1 MLTSWN
7 MPIQMGLLLDP
18 ILDGL
23 KIILQTVRVLVQF
36 LLGNLVEFFL
46 AENSDKLFWHYVYI
60 FGSTSL
66 CGDLML
72 LLGCGILN
80 CPSVMVLK

>member
-46 AENSDKLFWHYVYI
+46 
-60 FGSTSL
+60 
-66 CGDLML
+66 
-72 LLGCGILN
+72 
-80 CPSVMVLK
+80 P